1 MDPKDLGIE
10 FENQLSYT
18 EEFNP
23 YTYRN
28 FYNGA
33 GVAMGDINND
43 GLIDLYFT
51 GNMTENKLYLNKGD
65 WKFED
70 ITDRAGVACSGVWS
84 AGATWADINGDGL
97 LDLYVTKSGMPG
109 GQNRNNELFINQGDL
124 TFKESSAAYGLDV
137 VGLSVQAAFFDYDA
151 DGVSDFVFFAGKGYM
166 ELHLSSNT
174 TDNPSTHLFVEP
186 AKDLPVHATLNSAQQ
201 ITPDPS
207 PASPVIT
214 PGSTSAVIVSSNPST
229 LFLKPSADTTIF
241 KNMPT
246 NSDAD

>member
-1 MDPKDLGIE
+1 MDPKSLGIE

-70 ITDRAGVACSGVWS
+70 ITERAGVACSGVWS

-109 GQNRNNELFINQGDL
+109 GPNRYNELFINQGDL

-151 DGVSDFVFFAGKGYM
+151 DGDLDCYLLNNSIRSVGAYDLIEGQREKSHPDGNRLLENRDGFFVNVSEEAG
-166 ELHLSSNT
+166 
-174 TDNPSTHLFVEP
+174 
-186 AKDLPVHATLNSAQQ
+186 
-201 ITPDPS
+201 I
-207 PASPVIT
+207 
-214 PGSTSAVIVSSNPST
+214 
-229 LFLKPSADTTIF
+229 
-241 KNMPT
+241 
-246 NSDAD
+246 